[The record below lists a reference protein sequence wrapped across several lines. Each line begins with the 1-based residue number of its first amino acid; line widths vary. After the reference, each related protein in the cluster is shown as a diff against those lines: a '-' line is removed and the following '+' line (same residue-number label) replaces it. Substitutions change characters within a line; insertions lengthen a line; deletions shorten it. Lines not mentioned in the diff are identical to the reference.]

1 MAGRKPYTPTPEQR
15 KQVETMSAY
24 GIPGAEIAKVLG
36 IHRATLDRHYREEL
50 DRASTMAN
58 AKVAGFL
65 YKNAEAG
72 NVTAQIF
79 WLKTR
84 ARWKEPPAEHK
95 HSGAVG
101 QYDLTKV
108 SDADLKRLEAILG
121 AAALGG
127 DTGGDPETGG

>member
-1 MAGRKPYTPTPEQR
+1 MA
-15 KQVETMSAY
+15 AY
-24 GIPGAEIAKVLG
+24 GIPANDIAKVVG
-36 IHRATLDRHYREEL
+36 IGRSTLDKYYREEL
-50 DRASTMAN
+50 DRAETIAN

-127 DTGGDPETGG
+127 DTGGDQEAGG

>member
-1 MAGRKPYTPTPEQR
+1 MPRKAYKPTDDQR
-15 KQVETMSAY
+15 KQVETMAAY
-24 GIPGAEIAKVLG
+24 GIPALDIANVLG
-36 IHRATLDRHYREEL
+36 IHRATLDRHYRAEL
-50 DRASTMAN
+50 DRATTMAN
-58 AKVAGFL
+58 AKVAGYLFE
-65 YKNAEAG
+65 NAKKG

-84 ARWKEPPAEHK
+84 ARWKEPPAEHQ

-121 AAALGG
+121 VAALGG
-127 DTGGDPETGG
+127 DTGGDQAKD

>member
-36 IHRATLDRHYREEL
+36 IHRATLDRHYRDEL
-50 DRASTMAN
+50 DRAATMAN

-84 ARWKEPPAEHK
+84 ARWKETIVNEH
-95 HSGAVG
+95 GG
-101 QYDLTKV
+101 LDG
-108 SDADLKRLEAILG
+108 EAIKTDGTIRIELVPS
-121 AAALGG
+121 G
-127 DTGGDPETGG
+127 DKDS